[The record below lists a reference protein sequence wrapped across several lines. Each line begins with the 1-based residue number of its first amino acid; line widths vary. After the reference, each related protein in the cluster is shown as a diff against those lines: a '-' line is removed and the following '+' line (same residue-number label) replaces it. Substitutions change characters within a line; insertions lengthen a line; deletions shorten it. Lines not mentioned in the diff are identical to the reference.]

1 MTARLQTSSG
11 ADATVSVMVAFNE
24 IHPFFMLAG
33 GAAAGVVVGL
43 VVHLFRQARLKRR
56 K

>member
-1 MTARLQTSSG
+1 MTARLQGSG
-11 ADATVSVMVAFNE
+11 NADAKVSVMIALNE
-24 IHPFFMLAG
+24 IHPFYMLAG
-33 GAAAGVVVGL
+33 GAAAGVLVGL